1 MTDWLKVQ
9 EACDLLGVS
18 PNTLRRL
25 VREGRLQA
33 YVISGVRG
41 YQFRRHDVE
50 KLIIPVR
57 PEQVED
63 LGEE

>member
-9 EACDLLGVS
+9 EACDLLGIS

-33 YVISGVRG
+33 YVISAVRG
-41 YQFRRHDVE
+41 YQFRRQDVE

-57 PEQVED
+57 PEQAED
-63 LGEE
+63 LQEE